1 MVQRTMI
8 NTKKFQINF
17 NKSDAQNVTH
27 FEFKINFTLK
37 FKKLIK
43 IGVKIVRE
51 DFLSIKP
58 DDPKIETVKVILINA
73 PCSKSALM
81 NPMEFLFQEGED
93 VRFLRD
99 YTLDVNNPAKLKKCI
114 QNESAL
120 LKHALKCKK
129 F

>member
-1 MVQRTMI
+1 M
-8 NTKKFQINF
+8 
-17 NKSDAQNVTH
+17 
-27 FEFKINFTLK
+27 
-37 FKKLIK
+37 
-43 IGVKIVRE
+43 RE
-51 DFLSIKP
+51 DFLSIRP
-58 DDPKIETVKVILINA
+58 DDPKLETVKVILINA

-120 LKHALKCKK
+120 IKHALRCELL
-129 F
+129 